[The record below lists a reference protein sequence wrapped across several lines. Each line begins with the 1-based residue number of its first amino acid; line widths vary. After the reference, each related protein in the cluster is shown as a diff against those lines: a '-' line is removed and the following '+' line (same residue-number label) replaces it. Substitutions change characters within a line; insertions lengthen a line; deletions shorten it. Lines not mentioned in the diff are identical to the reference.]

1 MMRDARYD
9 RSNGRDDSRFNER
22 PRVSDYEPSYGRG
35 HERFGR
41 RDSVR
46 HADLVKVIEVL
57 AESEHGFED
66 AIQNAL
72 AEASRTIRNIKSIH
86 VKDMQAV
93 VRDGRI
99 VSYRLNAKISFGLD
113 HRDDGR

>member
-1 MMRDARYD
+1 MMRDVRYE
-9 RSNGRDDSRFNER
+9 RSNGRNDGRFDDR
-22 PRVSDYEPSYGRG
+22 PRGSDYEPSYGHGR
-35 HERFGR
+35 ERAPH
-41 RDSVR
+41 RDTVR

-66 AIQNAL
+66 AIQTAL
-72 AEASRTIRNIKSIH
+72 AEASRTVRNIKSIY

-113 HRDDGR
+113 HRDER